1 MNHLESLVENP
12 ETRELLTP
20 TYTTDYKR
28 LLVSNDYFMA
38 FNRDDVTLEP
48 SALASSRDQP
58 LVSTNGESYESDTI
72 ILCTGFTVSQPIDAA
87 YVRRER

>member
-58 LVSTNGESYESDTI
+58 SSPP
-72 ILCTGFTVSQPIDAA
+72 TGRAMSQTPSFCAPDSQ
-87 YVRRER
+87 